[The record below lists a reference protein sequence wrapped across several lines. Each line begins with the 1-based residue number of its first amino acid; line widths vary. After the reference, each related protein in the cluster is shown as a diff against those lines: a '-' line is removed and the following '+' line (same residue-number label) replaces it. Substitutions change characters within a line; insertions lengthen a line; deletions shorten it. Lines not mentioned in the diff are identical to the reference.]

1 MKKLLLLFMMMLLS
15 PIVASAHD
23 IEVKNADGV
32 TIYYNYINDG
42 KELAVTFCGDYYDS
56 YSNEY
61 TGNLIIPDEV
71 TYMNRTRKVTGIV
84 QSAFRSCSL
93 TSVTIP
99 SSVTG
104 IDKYAFFGCVG
115 PTSVTINSNSIVSKN
130 YSYDSNLGV
139 IFGGQVK
146 SYIIG
151 DGVNSIGERAFEGCK
166 ELTSVTIPSSVTS
179 IEKYAFFGCVGL
191 TSVTI
196 PEAVA
201 SIGDYAFRGC
211 MELTSVTINSN
222 SIVSKNYSYDSNL
235 QTIFGEQVNNY
246 NIIDGV
252 TNIGDYAFY
261 LCTGLTSVNIPS
273 SVTSIGRAS
282 FSGCEGLT
290 SVNIP
295 KAVTSIGD
303 YAFRSC
309 KSLISVNIPEGVP
322 DIGRWAFLECT
333 ELTSVIINSNS
344 IVSNNYSY
352 DSNLRTI
359 FGEQVK
365 DYIIGDG
372 VNSIGNY
379 AFYGCTGLTNVTI
392 PSSVTSIGNLAFA
405 DCTDLTSVIIPSC
418 VNNIGD
424 YAFSRCTSLTSVT
437 IPEDVTSI
445 KQYTFSGCTG
455 LTSVAIPSSVTSIES
470 YAFSSCTRLS
480 SVTIPSSI
488 TSIRRGAFSGCIGL
502 SSVHILDLAAWC
514 KITFENNPLYDA
526 HHLYLNGE
534 EIIDLVIPASVTSI
548 ENSAFSGCMG
558 LTSVTIPSS
567 VTSIGESAFDG
578 CTGLTSLTISDGV
591 TSIGERAFAYCK
603 GLTYVVIPSSVT
615 NLESEAFWYC
625 EGLTS
630 VTIGNSVT
638 NIGFGAFDGADISTV
653 ISLIDNPFTING
665 KTSSD
670 RTFTN
675 NTFNNATLYV
685 PIGTIDRYKASEG
698 WKDFVRIEEGNPT
711 GINAVEKTTNNNTTI
726 YDLNGIRQHEPKKG
740 VNIINGKKVV
750 VK

>member
-115 PTSVTINSNSIVSKN
+115 P
-130 YSYDSNLGV
+130 
-139 IFGGQVK
+139 
-146 SYIIG
+146 
-151 DGVNSIGERAFEGCK
+151 
-166 ELTSVTIPSSVTS
+166 
-179 IEKYAFFGCVGL
+179 
-191 TSVTI
+191 
-196 PEAVA
+196 
-201 SIGDYAFRGC
+201 
-211 MELTSVTINSN
+211 TSVTINSN

-405 DCTDLTSVIIPSC
+405 DCTGLTSVIIPSC

-514 KITFENNPLYDA
+514 KITFENNLRHPS
-526 HHLYLNGE
+526 
-534 EIIDLVIPASVTSI
+534 PASRTQ
-548 ENSAFSGCMG
+548 
-558 LTSVTIPSS
+558 L
-567 VTSIGESAFDG
+567 
-578 CTGLTSLTISDGV
+578 SLAAWG
-591 TSIGERAFAYCK
+591 
-603 GLTYVVIPSSVT
+603 
-615 NLESEAFWYC
+615 
-625 EGLTS
+625 
-630 VTIGNSVT
+630 
-638 NIGFGAFDGADISTV
+638 
-653 ISLIDNPFTING
+653 
-665 KTSSD
+665 
-670 RTFTN
+670 
-675 NTFNNATLYV
+675 
-685 PIGTIDRYKASEG
+685 
-698 WKDFVRIEEGNPT
+698 
-711 GINAVEKTTNNNTTI
+711 
-726 YDLNGIRQHEPKKG
+726 
-740 VNIINGKKVV
+740 
-750 VK
+750 